1 MFFHSY
7 KPVKY
12 IFIEGT
18 IVLNVLY
25 SCSKIRSHLQNKV
38 CLKSKTSFAGNY
50 NTGTVSEDCSIN
62 FYSTYNVMQKKFQS
76 YTFPLY
82 KKLTVW
88 WSSDENGCQL
98 SSHKYIRAVLQSILL
113 IYGLMTTLSKLGM
126 VQTGPQQKAPRFAL
140 FPRCI
145 LWLCTEI

>member
-1 MFFHSY
+1 
-7 KPVKY
+7 
-12 IFIEGT
+12 
-18 IVLNVLY
+18 
-25 SCSKIRSHLQNKV
+25 
-38 CLKSKTSFAGNY
+38 
-50 NTGTVSEDCSIN
+50 
-62 FYSTYNVMQKKFQS
+62 MQKKFQS

-126 VQTGPQQKAPRFAL
+126 VQSKQAHSKKPLDLHYFQDAYFDYVQKFKW
-140 FPRCI
+140 F
-145 LWLCTEI
+145 LCPY